1 MGLVRLTAVL
11 LLTSVPTLVSA
22 QGLAERPDLVLNGV
36 PFQLTVIGGAEPVAN
51 YTVRSATGTILATGS
66 VGFFA
71 QSTASGLVVNSS
83 ADLPLT
89 VQVGQWTEELNLS
102 LIPPWFSLLPPLVAI
117 ALALVFR
124 EVITALF
131 VGVWLGAL
139 AISGFNPIT
148 GTWRLV
154 DHFLVRAVSDV
165 DGGHPQIVIFS
176 LLLGAM
182 VGIVSKNGGTMGI
195 VKAVAPFARNAR
207 RGKLATWIA
216 GMGIFFDDY
225 ANTLIVGNTMR
236 PITDRLLISREKLAY
251 LVDSTAAPVAALVP
265 ISTWAG
271 YEISLIG
278 DGMRIAADQNP
289 AGAEA
294 LLSISPFA
302 VFVQTIPYLFY
313 PILALF
319 FVLLTSVMGR
329 DFGPMVDAERRANAG
344 NGLYRPNAKLA
355 TDTTGTV
362 MRAKEGVSHR
372 LRNAGLPV
380 LTVVLVVLV
389 GLYTSGRT
397 DAGPEAS
404 LMDVFGA
411 ADPFDT
417 LLWGSL
423 AGCLV
428 AVAVS
433 VGQKLLT
440 VHEAIDAG
448 VAGIRAMVVAMII
461 LVFAWSLGD
470 VTETLGTAEY
480 LSLILSERV
489 PLQLIPAIVFVTSA
503 ATAFATGTA
512 WGTMAIM
519 LPVVIP
525 LTTALG
531 GPVTHPG
538 EPGFGILLGATASV
552 LAGAIFGD
560 HCSPISDTTVLSS
573 MASGCDHVDHVRTQL
588 PYALVVAV
596 VGIFIGNIATAYG
609 LPAPVALI
617 LGGLALYFMLRTFG
631 RPVDSTSGGL
641 P

>member
-1 MGLVRLTAVL
+1 MGPVRLTTVL
-11 LLTSVPTLVSA
+11 LFTLVPTLVSA
-22 QGLAERPDLVLNGV
+22 QSLVESPDLVLTAV
-36 PFQLTVIGGAEPVAN
+36 PFKARVTGGVEAVTN
-51 YTVRSATGTILATGS
+51 YTVRSTARTTVATGS
-66 VGFFA
+66 VGSFA
-71 QSTASGLVVNSS
+71 QSTASGLVLPSTVN
-83 ADLPLT
+83 LPLAM
-89 VQVGQWTEELNLS
+89 QVEQPSEELNLS
-102 LIPPWFSLLPPLVAI
+102 LIPPWFSLVPPLVAI
-117 ALALVFR
+117 ALALIFR

-139 AISGFNPIT
+139 AIADFNPIT

-154 DHFLVRAVSDV
+154 DHFLVRAISDV

-182 VGIVSKNGGTMGI
+182 VGIVSKNGGTRGI
-195 VKAVAPFARNAR
+195 VKAVAPFAHNAR
-207 RGKLATWIA
+207 RGKIATWIA
-216 GMGIFFDDY
+216 GIGIFFDDY

-236 PITDRLLISREKLAY
+236 PITDRLSISREKLAY

-265 ISTWAG
+265 ISTWAA
-271 YEISLIG
+271 YEISLIA
-278 DGMRIAADQNP
+278 DGLRIASDQNP
-289 AGAEA
+289 SGAEA
-294 LLSISPFA
+294 LLSLSPFA

-329 DFGPMVDAERRANAG
+329 DFGPMADAERRASG
-344 NGLYRPNAKLA
+344 GDGLYGPNAKLA
-355 TDTTGTV
+355 ADTTGSV
-362 MRAKEGVSHR
+362 MEAKEGISHQ

-380 LTVVLVVLV
+380 MTVVLVVLV
-389 GLYTSGRT
+389 GLYTSGR
-397 DAGPEAS
+397 AEIGPEGS

-428 AVAVS
+428 AVVISVS
-433 VGQKLLT
+433 QRLLT

-448 VAGIRAMVVAMII
+448 VAGIRAMMVAMII
-461 LVFAWSLGD
+461 LIFAWSLGD

-480 LSLILSERV
+480 LTLLLSERV
-489 PLQLIPAIVFVTSA
+489 PLQMVPVIVFVTSA

-525 LTTALG
+525 LTAALG

-538 EPGFGILLGATASV
+538 GPEFGILLGATASV

-596 VGIFIGNIATAYG
+596 VAMLIGNIGTAYG
-609 LPAPVALI
+609 MPAPLALI
-617 LGGLALYFMLRTFG
+617 LGGLTLYFMLRTFG
-631 RPVDSTSGGL
+631 RAVGPTS
-641 P
+641 PEIP